1 MMRSL
6 SIRVSG
12 KVQGVFFRTSTQ
24 EEAQRL
30 GLSGWVRNEPDGTV
44 LIEAEGEQEALDRL
58 VAWCHR
64 GPERARVTNVHVQ
77 ESELKGYSGFLV
89 RR

>member
-12 KVQGVFFRTSTQ
+12 KVQGVFFRASTQ
-24 EEAQRL
+24 EEARRL

-44 LIEAEGEQEALDRL
+44 LIEAEGKQEALDRL
-58 VAWCHR
+58 VAPRHQ
-64 GPERARVTNVHVQ
+64 GPEWARVTDVIVQ
-77 ESELKGYSGFLV
+77 ESEIRGYSDFLV
-89 RR
+89 QK